1 MADDSNASPSSGRN
15 LSAPSAPVVIR
26 QNRHRRLVLGHL
38 NTGDPCSRAATTSE
52 SGRSPEV
59 FRIWYEDLH
68 WDDTWRTS
76 IHERI
81 IVSRE
86 DLIELGFMALS
97 ALSGSPSAATVE
109 EEETPAIEEAGRL
122 LERADRL
129 RVLATEATKRA
140 IRIVEKTAREAG
152 GRTSARKKLER
163 DILGRVYWIAS
174 NVEEK
179 KRVLVLA
186 ISEESA
192 MRAVRRWRSSP
203 PDGWVVDRVEI
214 EDQVLGRFDQV
225 LLENGSFVGLEA
237 VLAVRALP

>member
-1 MADDSNASPSSGRN
+1 MADDPNASPSSGRN

-68 WDDTWRTS
+68 WDDTWRAS

-97 ALSGSPSAATVE
+97 ALSAPSAVVEE
-109 EEETPAIEEAGRL
+109 EEETPAIEEAGWL

-129 RVLATEATKRA
+129 RVLAAEATKRA

-179 KRVLVLA
+179 KRVLALA
-186 ISEESA
+186 ISEEST

-203 PDGWVVDRVEI
+203 PDGWVVERVEI

-225 LLENGSFVGLEA
+225 LLENGSFVSLEA
-237 VLAVRALP
+237 VLGVRALP

>member
-1 MADDSNASPSSGRN
+1 MADDPNASPSPGRN

-26 QNRHRRLVLGHL
+26 QNRRRRLVLGHL
-38 NTGDPCSRAATTSE
+38 NTGDLCSRAATTSE

-68 WDDTWRTS
+68 WDDTWRPQV
-76 IHERI
+76 HERI

-86 DLIELGFMALS
+86 DLIELGFVGLS
-97 ALSGSPSAATVE
+97 APSSAAATEGV

-122 LERADRL
+122 LEHADRL

-152 GRTSARKKLER
+152 SRASVRRKLER